1 MAAPVF
7 PPKKSNTLAIASTLA
22 WVAGILAI
30 LATLAVAGGM
40 VVNAPTGLQLILSA
54 GVGIALCMAGY
65 YIRKGRRLGALLLLS
80 GFIVMGINAIV
91 VQGRVSALFGLVVL
105 SLVLSVREWAQLS

>member
-1 MAAPVF
+1 
-7 PPKKSNTLAIASTLA
+7 
-22 WVAGILAI
+22 VAGILAI

-80 GFIVMGINAIV
+80 GFIVMGINTIV
-91 VQGRVSALFGLVVL
+91 VQGRVPALFGLVLL
-105 SLVLSVREWAQLS
+105 SLVLSVREWPRLS